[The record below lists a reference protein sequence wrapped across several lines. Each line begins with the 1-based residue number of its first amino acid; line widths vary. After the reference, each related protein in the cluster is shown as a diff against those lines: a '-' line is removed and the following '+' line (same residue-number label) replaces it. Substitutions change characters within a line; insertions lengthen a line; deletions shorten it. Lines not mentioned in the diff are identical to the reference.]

1 MVGNCRDRHS
11 AGDPVSLVDIL
22 YIMWP
27 VWLFGGLA
35 LAAERWPRIIDAL
48 FGADDDEDSL

>member
-1 MVGNCRDRHS
+1 M
-11 AGDPVSLVDIL
+11 SLVNILYMIL

>member
-1 MVGNCRDRHS
+1 MVDNRRDRHT
-11 AGDPVSLVDIL
+11 AGDPVSVLNIL
-22 YIMWP
+22 SIMWP